1 MKRKMVCLFAVV
13 SLLLTGCSWLDGNYV
28 SVAPHR
34 EQEQSQQTG
43 VISAA
48 NYQELLDALE
58 ELIASGTESAV
69 INVAEYPSNMV
80 ENGVALAVRYAKGTY
95 PMGAYAVE
103 DIVCERGTSGG
114 KPALAVTITYRY
126 SWAQIR
132 RIRKLENMEAVET
145 AVVQALKSFDPSLVL
160 LVETYEDRDF
170 IQIVENYAVEHP
182 QIVMETPQV
191 TVNTHGGGKSRVVEL
206 IFTYQNSRDVL
217 RQMQSQ
223 VEPVFNAASLYV
235 SGEGADR
242 QKFSQLYAFLMERFD
257 YTVETSITPAYSL
270 LRHGVG
276 DSRAFATVYAAMC
289 RGAGLKCQ
297 IVTGTHAGEPWTWNM
312 VLDNGYYYHVDL
324 LRSSEQGGYREY
336 TDSEM
341 RNYVWDYSAYP
352 VCTGAVVPEDRESQS
367 AETTVMADPEEET
380 LPLPTMAEETVLPEE
395 TTVTEPDNILEEFK
409 KGA

>member
-1 MKRKMVCLFAVV
+1 MKRKMVCLFVLV

-34 EQEQSQQTG
+34 EQQQSQQTG

-48 NYQELLDALE
+48 TYQELLDALE

-69 INVAEYPSNMV
+69 INVADYPSDTV
-80 ENGVALAVRYAKGTY
+80 ENAVTLAVRYAKGTY

-103 DIVCERGTSGG
+103 DMECELGTSGG
-114 KPALAVTITYRY
+114 QPALAVTITYRY
-126 SWAQIR
+126 SWAQIQ
-132 RIRKLENMEAVET
+132 RIRKLVDMEAVET
-145 AVVQALKSFDPSLVL
+145 AVAQALKSFDASTVL
-160 LVETYEDRDF
+160 LVEVYEPRDF
-170 IQIVENYAVEHP
+170 TQIVEDYAVDHP
-182 QIVMETPQV
+182 EIVMETPQV
-191 TVNTHGGGKSRVVEL
+191 TVNTYGGGKSRVVEL
-206 IFTYQNSRDVL
+206 IFTYQNSRDAL

-223 VEPVFNAASLYV
+223 VEPVFNSASLYV

-242 QKFSQLYAFLMERFD
+242 QKFSQLCAFLMERFD

-289 RGAGLKCQ
+289 RGAGLECR

-312 VLDNGYYYHVDL
+312 VLDNGYWYHVDL
-324 LRSSEQGGYREY
+324 LRCRELGGYREF

-352 VCTGAVVPEDRESQS
+352 ACTGAAVTEEKGMDSATVPVEKES
-367 AETTVMADPEEET
+367 TEET
-380 LPLPTMAEETVLPEE
+380 LPLTTEAEETIPLEEPAVSTEPEE
-395 TTVTEPDNILEEFK
+395 IQE
-409 KGA
+409 